1 MAGASP
7 HHEADLVHAGC
18 PTGKLSHATR
28 RGAKAQAYSL
38 KQDTGE
44 HLRPYQ
50 CEACDLWHVG
60 HLPSQVLRGRKT
72 ADQIY
77 GRRRLPNHVDVP
89 GRTRATDA
97 AAHDRDVP

>member
-1 MAGASP
+1 MAGAAP
-7 HHEADLVHAGC
+7 HHQADVVEAGC
-18 PTGKLSHATR
+18 PTGKRSHATR
-28 RGAKAQAYSL
+28 RGAKAHAYSL
-38 KQDTGE
+38 KQMTGQ

-77 GRRRLPNHVDVP
+77 RGRPLPNHVTVP
-89 GRTRATDA
+89 GRTRLDDA
-97 AAHDRDVP
+97 ASHERDAP